1 MENADILFSAFLL
14 KWLKDGAPSMGP
26 GFYANAAYDIKTSI
40 VPCFEKNPVGLL
52 KLTARDIE
60 SFFRYERQQNEATAQ
75 DLLQYHEAIAAAL
88 EYAVELGWIK
98 TNPAEEVNP
107 CVAARFPLQMR
118 FWHVIR
124 QLPNSRTGQKK
135 ALKLY
140 ASGQFLNCRWPDS
153 NRHGLLR
160 RILSAVRLPIP
171 SHRQMR
177 KLYTGSHQ
185 IASIS
190 RKTGGNSPGF
200 LMSPGRTVPPRPPSG
215 WAAP

>member
-1 MENADILFSAFLL
+1 MENADILFSAFLM

-60 SFFRYERQQNEATAQ
+60 SFFRYERQQNAATAQ

-171 SHRQMR
+171 SHRHFNGAYYIGFPR
-177 KLYTGSHQ
+177 KKQGV
-185 IASIS
+185 
-190 RKTGGNSPGF
+190 KPGNGGNLG
-200 LMSPGRTVPPRPPSG
+200 
-215 WAAP
+215 